1 MNKNNAEVLWHYTSI
16 DTLVKICTNL
26 TMRATHYAF
35 MNDAEEVKMGAN
47 SILTA
52 IEDMSKTQEDKDAFN
67 YLRARLNDLLGA
79 PILNLF
85 YIISFSKNRDA
96 LSQWRGY
103 TPTCGGCAIGFD
115 ASKLEQALSKKIAS
129 KYGIRYAPI
138 ALANCIYP
146 KTETAIQLTAKP
158 FLTRIK
164 DIYKLR
170 NENNQG
176 MIESKTFQDFWQLM
190 SFVYCVKNPC
200 FEEEQ
205 EKRLV
210 FSHIA
215 PYSTIQFE
223 NRKPFLEISIDPK
236 IFPDLIKE
244 VIISP
249 HGAVEKNI
257 QFVRFFS
264 HALDEK
270 YNYKAPKGLLFPVT
284 ESKLPYR

>member
-1 MNKNNAEVLWHYTSI
+1 MKQDNAKVLWHYTSI

-26 TMRATHYAF
+26 TMHATHYAF

-47 SILTA
+47 SILNA
-52 IEDMSKTQEDKDAFN
+52 IEDMSKSKEDKDTFN
-67 YLRARLNDLLGA
+67 YIRTRFNDLLGD

-85 YIISFSKNRDA
+85 YIISFSKARDA

-115 ASKLEQALSKKIAS
+115 ASKLEQALSKKIDS
-129 KYGIRYAPI
+129 KYGIRHAPM
-138 ALANCIYP
+138 AFVDCVYP
-146 KTETAIQLTAKP
+146 KTQRAIQLTAAP
-158 FLTRIK
+158 FLVRIK
-164 DIYKLR
+164 DFYKSR
-170 NENNQG
+170 NENNQNE
-176 MIESKTFQDFWQLM
+176 IELKISQEFWKLM
-190 SFVYCVKNPC
+190 SWTYCVKNPC

-210 FSHIA
+210 FSHLA

-223 NRKPFLEISIDPK
+223 NRKPFLEISIDKK

-249 HGAVEKNI
+249 HGNVEKNI

-264 HALDEK
+264 HALNEK
-270 YNYKAPKGLLFPVT
+270 YNYKVPKGLLFPVT
-284 ESKLPYR
+284 KSKLPYR

>member
-1 MNKNNAEVLWHYTSI
+1 MLQNTSEILWHYTSI

-52 IEDMSKTQEDKDAFN
+52 IEDMSKSPEDKEAFN
-67 YLRARLNDLLGA
+67 YFSTRFNDLLGD

-85 YIISFSKNRDA
+85 YIISFSKARDA

-103 TPTCGGCAIGFD
+103 TPACGGCAIGFD
-115 ASKLEQALSKKIAS
+115 ALKLGQALSNKTDS
-129 KYGIRYAPI
+129 KHGIRHGSMAFVD
-138 ALANCIYP
+138 CVYP
-146 KTETAIQLTAKP
+146 KTKREIQLTATS
-158 FLTRIK
+158 FLKRIK
-164 DIYKLR
+164 DIYNSR

-176 MIESKTFQDFWQLM
+176 VIDAKISLEFWRLM
-190 SFVYCVKNPC
+190 SWTYCVKNPC

-223 NRKPFLEISIDPK
+223 NEKPFLEISIDKK

-249 HGAVEKNI
+249 HGNVDKNI

-270 YNYKAPKGLLFPVT
+270 YNSTDAKGLLFPVT
-284 ESKLPYR
+284 QSKLPYR